1 MSDARDEELQSG
13 LGRVRARI
21 RTACAA
27 VDRPPEDVTLV
38 VVTKTFPASDVRRLA
53 ALGVR
58 DIGENRHQEA
68 RGKVRECADLDL
80 SWHFIGRLQSNK
92 AAAVAGYATA
102 VHSVDRL
109 SLVGPLS
116 KGAHGAGRTVQCLV
130 QVSLDDPAASDRG
143 GAAPGQ
149 LDELSAAIEDA
160 DALTLRG
167 LMAVAPLD
175 ADPEDAFAR
184 LARIMREFR
193 AEHPRAT
200 WLSAGMSGD
209 LETAVKFG
217 ATHVRVGSA
226 VLGLRP
232 PLR

>member
-21 RTACAA
+21 RTACTVA
-27 VDRPPEDVTLV
+27 DRPPEDVTLV

-68 RGKVRECADLDL
+68 RDKVRECADLDL
-80 SWHFIGRLQSNK
+80 SWHFVGRLQSNK

-116 KGAHGAGRTVQCLV
+116 RGAHGAGRTLECLV
-130 QVSLDDPAASDRG
+130 QVSLDDPAASGRG

-149 LDELSAAIEDA
+149 LGELSAAIEDA

-175 ADPEDAFAR
+175 ADPEDAFGR
-184 LARIMREFR
+184 LARIMGGFR